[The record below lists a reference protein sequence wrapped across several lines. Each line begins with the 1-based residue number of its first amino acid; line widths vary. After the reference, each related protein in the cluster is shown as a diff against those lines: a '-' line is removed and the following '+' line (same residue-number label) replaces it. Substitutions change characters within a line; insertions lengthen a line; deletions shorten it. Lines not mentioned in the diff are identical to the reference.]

1 MAPKFAEHVVF
12 ATVTDSAPVG
22 MLEELSKAAKKYE
35 RTEGV
40 LSFNVGY
47 AQPVFGNSSFVSH
60 IRGANDAALDSVIA
74 KFHTDPSVGPN
85 ITDHL
90 GQRLALRFQAQP
102 VGSAQPNFPCFR
114 FGLLKYK
121 DGITPKEISE
131 AKEVFHSLPSK
142 FPQIKQVNIGE
153 NYTADTVPQDGM
165 TPDQGYDLGLVI
177 GFSSVEDL
185 KVLTSE
191 SNSEYMATMMSTL
204 PKFEKVKVS
213 NMICG

>member
-12 ATVTDSAPVG
+12 ATVKDSAPAG

-40 LSFNVGY
+40 LSLNVGS
-47 AQPVFGNSSFVSH
+47 AEPVFGNSSFVSH
-60 IRGANDAALDSVIA
+60 IRGANDAALDSVIT
-74 KFHTDPSVGPN
+74 KFHTDPIVGPN
-85 ITDHL
+85 LITEHF

-121 DGITPKEISE
+121 AGITPKEINE

-153 NYTADTVPQDGM
+153 NYPAPQDGM

-204 PKFEKVKVS
+204 PKFEQVKVS
-213 NMICG
+213 NMVNCG